1 MFKEQKGITLV
12 ALVITII
19 VLLILAGVSISLV
32 VGQDGVLGK
41 AQGAV
46 SATEKATAGQEI
58 ELSISEAQMAYM
70 EAWTK
75 DQSVEKIKYYKTPD
89 FYHRNCVST
98 AKANVLVYSNGD
110 NVYVSYKSKSNVTYL
125 ATFDVTAPSTSYK
138 MLAPDETAAD
148 GTTYKSIADAIATAT
163 KTADDYDP
171 DEDVTPSNPAGGN
184 VTNPDSN
191 PES

>member
-98 AKANVLVYSNGD
+98 AKDNVSVYSEGN

-125 ATFDVTAPSTSYK
+125 ATFDVTAPSTTYK
-138 MLAPDETAAD
+138 MLAPGETATD
-148 GTTYKSIADAIATAT
+148 KVTTYKVIEDAIATAT
-163 KTADDYDP
+163 KTPDNYDP
-171 DEDVTPSNPAGGN
+171 DKDVTTPGGS
-184 VTNPDSN
+184 VTNPDEN
-191 PES
+191 TGA